1 MRGAIFI
8 FQRAWIII
16 ATKSCT
22 EGYKNENVCKITSKA
37 EINFF
42 LLTFFRK
49 ISKSVDFSTWD
60 KQNGNP

>member
-1 MRGAIFI
+1 MVRSMRGAIFI

-42 LLTFFRK
+42 LPKYDFF
-49 ISKSVDFSTWD
+49 
-60 KQNGNP
+60 